1 MEIGNVYIVKEL
13 SSGQPRKIKLLEK
26 TKESYY
32 VEFLDLKD
40 KPKKT
45 YLINEFKSEYKVKE
59 TIGLEI
65 PF

>member
-1 MEIGNVYIVKEL
+1 MEIGNVYIIKD

-26 TKESYY
+26 TKETYY
-32 VEFLDLKD
+32 IEFLDLKD

-65 PF
+65 EF

>member
-1 MEIGNVYIVKEL
+1 
-13 SSGQPRKIKLLEK
+13 
-26 TKESYY
+26 
-32 VEFLDLKD
+32 LDLKD

>member
-26 TKESYY
+26 TKETYY
-32 VEFLDLKD
+32 IEFLDLKD

>member
-1 MEIGNVYIVKEL
+1 MEVGNVYVVKE

>member
-13 SSGQPRKIKLLEK
+13 SSGQLRKIKLLEK
-26 TKESYY
+26 TKETYY
-32 VEFLDLKD
+32 IEFLDLKD

>member
-1 MEIGNVYIVKEL
+1 MEVGNVYVVKE

-26 TKESYY
+26 TKETYY